1 MSYPQ
6 GGYGSQGGYP
16 PQGGY
21 GPQGGYPPQGGYGP
35 QGGYPPQQGGYPPQ
49 QGGYPPQQGGYQQ
62 GPGDDK
68 LPSQGEMRQFANYLL
83 SNPQAFAARVDQY
96 WQQNAQ
102 GGIIHPQAAAESVNY
117 TLGIMGIQ
125 PLDPNYIISVMDQN
139 HDGRIERHEFEG
151 YMRRIYGEV
160 MKNYR

>member
-1 MSYPQ
+1 MSYQ
-6 GGYGSQGGYP
+6 Q
-16 PQGGY
+16 GY

-35 QGGYPPQQGGYPPQ
+35 QGGYPPQQGGYQ
-49 QGGYPPQQGGYQQ
+49 QGP
-62 GPGDDK
+62 PGDDK
-68 LPSQGEMRQFANYLL
+68 LPSQNEMRQFANYLL

-96 WQQNAQ
+96 WKENAQ

-117 TLGIMGIQ
+117 TLGVMGIQ